1 MSYELLN
8 NRKINKIPRTNKLIL
23 IILIILNIIILSIS
37 IVNFIY
43 IYKVTPLLDSINDIR
58 KHSQLNNETLIIDT
72 INKLPFIINTI
83 CKVLKC

>member
-58 KHSQLNNETLIIDT
+58 KQSQLNNETLIIDT